1 MKYQNIH
8 YYAIAFLLL
17 VTIIPVN
24 SLKAQSEFGVKGG
37 ILFSNIN
44 AVDNNS
50 NIEFE
55 KKDGLSVGAFYKKR
69 NLLGPVGFQTE
80 LLYQMKGANKFMEKY
95 EILPDEGQGSQ
106 IEMSGAY
113 YRDKEQ
119 LHYFTLPL
127 LLTVRTTRFLDLY
140 AGPELGYLFSLNN
153 EREETGEL
161 NRFSA
166 GVALGA
172 TVKLCENTHL
182 DFRYSTDFTSFDSL
196 GKISYIDL
204 KNYGFAIT
212 IQQTL
217 FRKQKK

>member
-8 YYAIAFLLL
+8 YYAIAFLFLIA
-17 VTIIPVN
+17 VIPVKT
-24 SLKAQSEFGVKGG
+24 LKAQSEFGVKGG
-37 ILFSNIN
+37 ILFSNIK

-80 LLYQMKGANKFMEKY
+80 FLYQMKGANVFMEKY
-95 EILPDEGQGSQ
+95 EILPDAGQGSQ

-127 LLTVRTTRFLDLY
+127 LLTVRTTKFLDLY
-140 AGPELGYLFSLNN
+140 AGPELGYLFSFKNSRLV
-153 EREETGEL
+153 TGEMK
-161 NRFSA
+161 RFSV

-172 TVKLCENTHL
+172 TLKLCENTHL
-182 DFRYSTDFTSFDSL
+182 DFRYSTDFTSFGTL
-196 GKISYIDL
+196 GKISSIEK
-204 KNYGFAIT
+204 KNYGFGIT
-212 IQQTL
+212 INQTL
-217 FRKQKK
+217 FKK

>member
-8 YYAIAFLLL
+8 YYAIAFLFLIA
-17 VTIIPVN
+17 VIPVKT
-24 SLKAQSEFGVKGG
+24 LKAQSEFGVKGG
-37 ILFSNIN
+37 ILFSNIK

-69 NLLGPVGFQTE
+69 NLFGPVGFQTE
-80 LLYQMKGANKFMEKY
+80 LLYQMKGANVFMEKY
-95 EILPDEGQGSQ
+95 EILPDNGGSR

-127 LLTVRTTRFLDLY
+127 LLTVRTTKFLDLY
-140 AGPELGYLFSLNN
+140 GGPELGYLFSFKNDRQESGN
-153 EREETGEL
+153 L

-172 TVKLCENTHL
+172 TLKLCENTHL
-182 DFRYSTDFTSFDSL
+182 DFRYSTDFTRFDTL
-196 GKISYIDL
+196 GKISSIDL
-204 KNYGFAIT
+204 KNNGFAIT

-217 FRKQKK
+217 FRKPAK